1 MNNLNE
7 RLSSDEEK
15 AIETFVQRL
24 QAEFGQELT
33 DVRLYGSKARGEA
46 RSDSDLDILVLVTR
60 SDYPLK
66 HAILWLAA
74 EISLAHNVLLSPRV
88 IPPEAWR
95 KMAQANTL
103 FFRAVQAEG
112 VSLLAPSPDHFRYLD
127 LNGM

>member
-1 MNNLNE
+1 MNYPNK
-7 RLSSDEEK
+7 RLSPEEEK
-15 AIETFVQRL
+15 AIETFVRRL
-24 QAEFGQELT
+24 RADFGQDLT

-74 EISLAHNVLLSPRV
+74 EISLAYNVLLSPRV
-88 IPPEAWR
+88 VPPEAWR
-95 KMAQANTL
+95 KMARANTL

-112 VSLLAPSPDHFRYLD
+112 ISLHPPPSATSVTQ
-127 LNGM
+127 N

>member
-74 EISLAHNVLLSPRV
+74 EISLAHNHLFYLRNNLTQNDVLLFNLLCDCLYIHPISSSKKIGPGF
-88 IPPEAWR
+88 
-95 KMAQANTL
+95 N
-103 FFRAVQAEG
+103 FFN
-112 VSLLAPSPDHFRYLD
+112 SFD
-127 LNGM
+127 